1 MLPFNR
7 FKAYLRNLYGKLFS
21 KCTYSG
27 FLADKN
33 FVTSTQDKNNF
44 FRLKVETN
52 ILSQHTKIIQKN
64 PLSQEKGGKR
74 TWKTKELN
82 VL

>member
-1 MLPFNR
+1 M
-7 FKAYLRNLYGKLFS
+7 
-21 KCTYSG
+21 YSG

-74 TWKTKELN
+74 T
-82 VL
+82 